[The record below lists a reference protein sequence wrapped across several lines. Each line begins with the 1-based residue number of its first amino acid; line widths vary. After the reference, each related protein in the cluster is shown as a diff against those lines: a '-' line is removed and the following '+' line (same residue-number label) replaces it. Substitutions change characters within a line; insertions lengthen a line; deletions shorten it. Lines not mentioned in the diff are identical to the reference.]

1 MISMGMGK
9 RTEVPFSAPIK
20 LSVCRYLSWRAVGD
34 LAMAVAAS
42 LRALEAFSSPCAA
55 ITFRKEERENV
66 GTSHISK
73 FGEGKQHPMALY
85 KTN

>member
-42 LRALEAFSSPCAA
+42 LRALEAFSSPYAA
-55 ITFRKEERENV
+55 ITLAFDSLEA
-66 GTSHISK
+66 SASAAI
-73 FGEGKQHPMALY
+73 AL
-85 KTN
+85 